1 MANGWT
7 FRVVLT
13 GMDANGVMKVS
24 EQNYLHSPNIDFL
37 QFTAFGE
44 NKSEMTDVLLIP
56 EIENHI
62 DALGGASGTQFESQV
77 QMSIG
82 DQSSIDPTD
91 RRHQSKIIHFQ
102 PLLTQAKNVN
112 KNLSMVIFFWH
123 MILLKVIFR
132 KH

>member
-37 QFTAFGE
+37 QLTAFGE
-44 NKSEMTDVLLIP
+44 AKSEMADVLLIP

-62 DALGGASGTQFESQV
+62 DAFGGASGTQFESQV

-82 DQSSIDPTD
+82 DHT
-91 RRHQSKIIHFQ
+91 HQSKKIIHFE
-102 PLLTQAKNVN
+102 PLLTQVKNVN
-112 KNLSMVIFFWH
+112 KNLCMVIFLFWH